1 MDAVI
6 VAGDG
11 EIRIDPE
18 NCISCGLCAPAC
30 HHGAI
35 VVRGERERAEEALA
49 TGQAILV
56 LGSEAAV
63 FFYPATFEQ
72 IVNACR
78 ALGFRQV
85 YSSAL
90 GDELVAREYLK
101 IWGSLDGGTVVRS
114 TCPITVEYIR
124 RRFPELLRV
133 LAPVATPAAAA
144 ARYLRAAYGS
154 EPVRI
159 VFAGPSGVGAPEG
172 EDGMDAA
179 ITFEDLASM
188 FHARGLDPLRMS
200 RELTALPQQRR
211 RYLSVP
217 GGLPLPMLA
226 GERLNSLRVR
236 RVRGLA
242 GVAAVARAVADG
254 EQLGFVDLT
263 AWDGSL
269 AHPSM
274 GPAEEL
280 FARKRIAQAVEP
292 RRAAHPVVDEGV
304 AVDLRADYAPPGNGH
319 AAPGEE
325 EIERILAEIGTGP
338 NGKPWDSGACGYATC
353 REFAAA
359 VLRGRATLLM
369 CPQALQRRAE
379 RYECDAAYDA
389 LTGLHSYRVFQER
402 LAAEAARIRRT
413 GARVSLIVLD
423 LDNFKEVNDRRGHHA
438 GNRVLRDVGRAIAG
452 SVRKSDFAARYGGD
466 EFVVLLT
473 DADAHGACLVAEK
486 MRAAIAAIE
495 GPPGPP
501 PPVMITASFGIA
513 TAAGNFERVLD
524 SVDFF
529 EAADR
534 ASYEAKR
541 RGGNRIIL
549 AKEYP

>member
-1 MDAVI
+1 MI
-6 VAGDG
+6 VEGDG
-11 EIRIDPE
+11 EVRIDPGS
-18 NCISCGLCAPAC
+18 CIGCGLCAPAC
-30 HHGAI
+30 HHDAI
-35 VVRGERERAEEALA
+35 VVQGERERAEEALA
-49 TGQAILV
+49 AGGAILV
-56 LGSEAAV
+56 LGTEAAV
-63 FFYPATFEQ
+63 FFHPATYEQ

-114 TCPITVEYIR
+114 TCPITVDYIR
-124 RRFPELLRV
+124 RRFPELLPV

-159 VFAGPSGVGAPEG
+159 VFAGPGGMGGA
-172 EDGMDAA
+172 DGDADIDA
-179 ITFEDLASM
+179 TITFQDLGSM
-188 FHARGLDPLRMS
+188 LGTRGLDPLRMP
-200 RELTALPQQRR
+200 RELTALPQERR
-211 RYLSVP
+211 RHLSMP

-242 GVAAVARAVADG
+242 EVAAVARAVADG
-254 EQLGFVDLT
+254 EPLGFVDLT

-280 FARKRIAQAVEP
+280 FVRKRIARAVEP
-292 RRAAHPVVDEGV
+292 ARAARPVLDETV
-304 AVDLRADYAPPGNGH
+304 PVDLRAEYAPPGP
-319 AAPGEE
+319 ARAEPGQE
-325 EIERILAEIGTGP
+325 EIGQILAEIGTGP
-338 NGKPWDSGACGYATC
+338 AGRPWDSGACGYATC

-369 CPQALQRRAE
+369 CPRALQRRAE
-379 RYECDAAYDA
+379 RYERDAAYDA
-389 LTGLHSYRVFQER
+389 LTGLHTYRVFEER

-423 LDNFKEVNDRRGHHA
+423 LDNFKEVNDRRGHQA

-473 DADAHGACLVAEK
+473 DADAHGARIVAEK
-486 MRAAIAAIE
+486 MREAIAGIE
-495 GPPGPP
+495 APPGPP
-501 PPVMITASFGIA
+501 PPVTVAASFGIA
-513 TAAGNFERVLD
+513 TAAGNLERVLD

-529 EAADR
+529 QAADR

-541 RGGNRIIL
+541 RGGNQIVL
-549 AKEYP
+549 AREYP